1 MPSSTSSS
9 ETASSEAALDA
20 RAIVDRPGFVRLTAS
35 DRPGVAQ
42 PVPEREIPQRPWPAM
57 LATAALIFCLALG
70 VWEWRMRAIGLAAGD
85 LGDSPSGW
93 AEQRR
98 RLDAGGVQVAIVGDS
113 RILFGTDLD
122 RYERVTGVR
131 PVQLALPGTNG
142 RYLLENVAHH
152 SSFDGLLIVGISEVH
167 YFGNPPGRATDALA
181 RYAFESPSQWS
192 GQQLYVM
199 LSRELAFLDDNYRL
213 SKLVRRL
220 DHGWRAGA
228 RGEYGRPWKLYTMT
242 DDRQARMWAPIERP
256 GFLQDH
262 ARYAWFAAPP
272 RKLDDAVI
280 ASTQRITREAV
291 AAIRARGGE
300 VVFLRP
306 PASGPLHEKQVAA
319 LPRARGWDPLLRD
332 AGVQGV
338 YFDDEP
344 AMRGLA
350 IPEYSHVSAACATV
364 YTDAYA
370 RALARL
376 TPRVSVR
383 ADAPPPLS
391 PADCADR

>member
-1 MPSSTSSS
+1 MPLSTSSS
-9 ETASSEAALDA
+9 EAAADS
-20 RAIVDRPGFVRLTAS
+20 REIVDRPGFVRLTAA

-42 PVPEREIPQRPWPAM
+42 PVPEREIPRQPWPAM
-57 LATAALIFCLALG
+57 LAKAAVIFVVALG
-70 VWEWRMRAIGLAAGD
+70 VWEWRMRAMGLAAGD

-98 RLDAGGVQVAIVGDS
+98 RLDAGGVTVAIVGDS

-152 SSFDGLLIVGISEVH
+152 SSFNGLLIVGISEVH
-167 YFGNPPGRATDALA
+167 YFGNPAGRATDAIA

-192 GQQLYVM
+192 GQQLYVT
-199 LSRELAFLDDNYRL
+199 LSRAFAFLDDNYRL

-220 DHGWRAGA
+220 DHGWRKGA

-256 GFLQDH
+256 GFLQKH

-272 RKLDDAVI
+272 RPLDDAVI
-280 ASTQRITREAV
+280 AQTQRITREAV
-291 AAIRARGGE
+291 AAIRARGGD
-300 VVFLRP
+300 VVFVRP

-344 AMRGLA
+344 AMRGLVT
-350 IPEYSHVSAACATV
+350 PEYSHLSAACATV
-364 YTDAYA
+364 YTDAYV

-391 PADCADR
+391 PADCAAR